1 MVAEAEIIA
10 AAGQGQVFNMSRQTI
25 SHTCVDRINAA
36 IGFFDNDI
44 VWTVY
49 IICIVAIAAAHDICT
64 DSAV

>member
-1 MVAEAEIIA
+1 MVAEAEIIT
-10 AAGQGQVFNMSRQTI
+10 AAGQGQVFDMSRQTV

-44 VWTVY
+44 VWTVH
-49 IICIVAIAAAHDICT
+49 IICIIAIAAAHYVCT

>member
-10 AAGQGQVFNMSRQTI
+10 AAGQSQVFNMSRQTV

-49 IICIVAIAAAHDICT
+49 IICIVAIATAHYVCT